1 MMNSDLSLPEYKGLQ
16 SNNKSD
22 LKQNPFSQEFKQK
35 NELKSFQDKFNAIDQ
50 KFPSPPQNDF

>member
-22 LKQNPFSQEFKQK
+22 QKQNPFSKEFKQK
-35 NELKSFQDKFNAIDQ
+35 NDLKSFQDRFNAIDQ
-50 KFPSPPQNDF
+50 KFQSPP